1 MEPAFT
7 LGLEEEYLLV
17 DRGTRDLVHSPPDEM
32 LRSCQDQAPDR
43 IHPEFLRCQIEVGT
57 PVCATIAEARTELA
71 RLRATVAG
79 VADQYGMA
87 PIAASTHPFAAWE
100 PQKHTN
106 RDRYNMLARDI
117 GAPARR
123 LMICGMHVHVGIE
136 DDDLR
141 IDLMNQVRYFLPHLL
156 ALSTSSPFWRGRDM
170 ERKSY
175 RLSVWH
181 ELPRTG
187 MPEDFRSYGDYQQH
201 VDILVRA
208 GIIEDA
214 SKLWWD
220 IRPSARFR
228 TLEMRITDICT
239 RLEDAVTV
247 AAFYR
252 CLLRML
258 WRLRIRNVTWR
269 PYKNLLIEENRWRAQ
284 RYGLDDGLVDFGQG
298 RIVPYGEL
306 LEELIELTRED
317 AEHFGCLD
325 ELRHARD
332 ILTRGTSAH
341 RQVAIY
347 RQALEEGAT
356 GWEALAKVVDWLVEE
371 TMLGVAEAA
380 MAGAPASGTSLQAA
394 AVASSPEQL
403 P

>member
-17 DRGTRDLVHSPPDEM
+17 DRKTRDIAHNPPDGM
-32 LRSCQDQAPDR
+32 LDACQKRAPGR

-57 PVCATIAEARTELA
+57 PVCADLAEARAELGA
-71 RLRATVAG
+71 LRATVAG
-79 VADQYGMA
+79 VAREHDLA

-106 RDRYNMLARDI
+106 GDRYNMLARDL

-175 RLSVWH
+175 RLSVWN

-187 MPEDFRSYGDYQQH
+187 MPDGFQSFGEYQQQ
-201 VDILVRA
+201 VNVLVKA

-214 SKLWWD
+214 TKLWWD
-220 IRPSARFR
+220 IRPSHRFP
-228 TLEMRITDICT
+228 TLEMRITDVCT
-239 RLEDAVTV
+239 RLDDAVTV
-247 AAFYR
+247 AALYR

-258 WRLRIRNVTWR
+258 WRLRLTNVTWR

-284 RYGLDDGLVDFGQG
+284 RYGLDDGLVDFGRG
-298 RIVPYGEL
+298 SIVPYADL
-306 LEELIELTRED
+306 MEELIELTRED
-317 AEHFGCLD
+317 AEHFGCAA
-325 ELRHARD
+325 EVAHARD
-332 ILTRGTSAH
+332 IIRRGTSAH

-347 RQALEEGAT
+347 RDALEQGAT
-356 GWEALAKVVDWLVEE
+356 GWEALAQVVDWLVEE
-371 TMLGVAEAA
+371 TMVGVEV
-380 MAGAPASGTSLQAA
+380 PA
-394 AVASSPEQL
+394 
-403 P
+403 

>member
-17 DRGTRDLVHSPPDEM
+17 DRSSRDIARNPPDEM
-32 LRSCQDQAPDR
+32 LEACQEQAPGQ

-57 PVCATIAEARTELA
+57 PVCSTLAEARAELA

-79 VADQYGMA
+79 VARAHNLA

-106 RDRYNMLARDI
+106 RDRYNMLARDL

-156 ALSTSSPFWRGRDM
+156 ALSTSSPFWRGQDM
-170 ERKSY
+170 QRKSY
-175 RLSVWH
+175 RLAVWN

-187 MPEDFRSYGDYQQH
+187 MPDSFQSFGEYQQQ
-201 VDILVRA
+201 VNVLVNA

-220 IRPSARFR
+220 IRPSQRFP
-228 TLEMRITDICT
+228 TLEMRITDVCT
-239 RLEDAVTV
+239 RLDDAVTV
-247 AAFYR
+247 AALFR

-258 WRLRIRNVTWR
+258 WRLRLTNVTWR
-269 PYKNLLIEENRWRAQ
+269 PYKNLLIGENRWRAQ
-284 RYGLDDGLVDFGQG
+284 RYGLDEGLVDFGRG
-298 RIVPYGEL
+298 TIVPYADL
-306 LEELIELTRED
+306 MEELIELTRED
-317 AEHFGCLD
+317 AERFDCVA
-325 ELRHARD
+325 EVANARD
-332 ILTRGTSAH
+332 IIRRGTSAH

-347 RQALEEGAT
+347 REALEQGAT
-356 GWEALAKVVDWLVEE
+356 GWEALAQVVDWLAEE
-371 TMLGVAEAA
+371 TMVGVE
-380 MAGAPASGTSLQAA
+380 
-394 AVASSPEQL
+394 
-403 P
+403 

>member
-1 MEPAFT
+1 MEPSFT

-17 DRGTRDLVHSPPDEM
+17 DRATRDIVPSPPEEM
-32 LRSCQDQAPDR
+32 LEACQAQAPGR

-57 PVCATIAEARTELA
+57 PVCTSLAQARAELA
-71 RLRATVAG
+71 ALRSLVAG
-79 VADQYGMA
+79 VADQHGLA

-106 RDRYNMLARDI
+106 RDRYNMLARDL

-123 LMICGMHVHVGIE
+123 LMICGMHVHIGIE

-170 ERKSY
+170 ERRSY

-187 MPEDFRSYGDYQQH
+187 MPASFQSFGEYQSH
-201 VDILVRA
+201 VGALVDA
-208 GIIEDA
+208 GVIEDA

-220 IRPSARFR
+220 IRPSSRFP

-239 RLEDAVTV
+239 RLDDAVTV
-247 AAFYR
+247 AALYR

-258 WRLRIRNVTWR
+258 WRLKLRNVTWR
-269 PYKNLLIEENRWRAQ
+269 PYKNMLIEENRWRAQ
-284 RYGLDDGLVDFGQG
+284 RYGLDSGLVDFGQG
-298 RIVPYGEL
+298 RIVPYSDL
-306 LEELIELTRED
+306 LEEIIDLTRED
-317 AEHFGCLD
+317 AAHFGCVA
-325 ELRHARD
+325 EVERARD

-347 RQALEEGAT
+347 QEALENGAT
-356 GWEALAKVVDWLVEE
+356 GWEALHKVVDWLAEE
-371 TMLGVAEAA
+371 TMVGVRDAA
-380 MAGAPASGTSLQAA
+380 
-394 AVASSPEQL
+394 
-403 P
+403 

>member
-17 DRGTRDLVHSPPDEM
+17 DRSSRDIARNPPDEM
-32 LRSCQDQAPDR
+32 LEACQEQAPGQ

-57 PVCATIAEARTELA
+57 PVCSDLKGARAELA

-79 VADQYGMA
+79 VARAHNLA

-106 RDRYNMLARDI
+106 RDRYNMLARDL

-156 ALSTSSPFWRGRDM
+156 ALSTSSPFWRGQDM
-170 ERKSY
+170 QRKSY
-175 RLSVWH
+175 RLAVWN

-187 MPEDFRSYGDYQQH
+187 MPDSFQSFGEYQQQ
-201 VDILVRA
+201 VNVLVNA

-220 IRPSARFR
+220 IRPSQRFP
-228 TLEMRITDICT
+228 TLEMRITDVCT
-239 RLEDAVTV
+239 RLDDAVTV
-247 AAFYR
+247 AALFR

-258 WRLRIRNVTWR
+258 WRLRLTNVTWR
-269 PYKNLLIEENRWRAQ
+269 PYKNLLIGENRWRAQ
-284 RYGLDDGLVDFGQG
+284 RYGLDEGLVDFGRG
-298 RIVPYGEL
+298 TIVPYADL
-306 LEELIELTRED
+306 MEELIELTRED
-317 AEHFGCLD
+317 AERFDCVA
-325 ELRHARD
+325 EVANARD
-332 ILTRGTSAH
+332 IIRRGTSAH

-347 RQALEEGAT
+347 REVLEQGAT
-356 GWEALAKVVDWLVEE
+356 GWEALAQVVDWLAEE
-371 TMLGVAEAA
+371 TMVGVE
-380 MAGAPASGTSLQAA
+380 
-394 AVASSPEQL
+394 
-403 P
+403 

>member
-1 MEPAFT
+1 MEPSFT

-17 DRGTRDLVHSPPDEM
+17 DRATRDIVPSPPEEM
-32 LRSCQDQAPDR
+32 LEACQAQAPGR

-57 PVCATIAEARTELA
+57 PVCTSLAQARDELA
-71 RLRATVAG
+71 ALRSLVAG
-79 VADQYGMA
+79 VADQHGLA

-106 RDRYNMLARDI
+106 RDRYNMLARDL

-123 LMICGMHVHVGIE
+123 LMICGMHVHIGIE

-170 ERKSY
+170 ERRSY

-187 MPEDFRSYGDYQQH
+187 MPASFQSFGEYQSH
-201 VDILVRA
+201 VGALVNA
-208 GIIEDA
+208 GVIEDA

-220 IRPSARFR
+220 IRPSSRFP

-239 RLEDAVTV
+239 RLDDAVTV
-247 AAFYR
+247 AALYR

-258 WRLRIRNVTWR
+258 WRLKLRNVTWR
-269 PYKNLLIEENRWRAQ
+269 PYKNMLIEENRWRAQ
-284 RYGLDDGLVDFGQG
+284 RYGLDSGLVDFGQG
-298 RIVPYGEL
+298 RIVPYSDL
-306 LEELIELTRED
+306 LEEIIELTRED
-317 AEHFGCLD
+317 AAHFGCTA
-325 ELRHARD
+325 EVERARD

-347 RQALEEGAT
+347 QEALENGAT
-356 GWEALAKVVDWLVEE
+356 GWEALHKVVDWLAEE
-371 TMLGVAEAA
+371 TMVGVRDAA
-380 MAGAPASGTSLQAA
+380 
-394 AVASSPEQL
+394 
-403 P
+403 

>member
-1 MEPAFT
+1 MEPSFT

-17 DRGTRDLVHSPPDEM
+17 DRATRDIVPSPPEEM
-32 LRSCQDQAPDR
+32 LEACQAQAPGR

-57 PVCATIAEARTELA
+57 PVCTSLTQARAELA
-71 RLRATVAG
+71 ALRSLVAG
-79 VADQYGMA
+79 VADQHGLA

-106 RDRYNMLARDI
+106 RDRYNMLARDL

-123 LMICGMHVHVGIE
+123 LMICGMHVHIGIE

-170 ERKSY
+170 ERRSY

-187 MPEDFRSYGDYQQH
+187 MPASFQSFGEYQSH
-201 VDILVRA
+201 VGALVNA
-208 GIIEDA
+208 GVIEDA

-220 IRPSARFR
+220 IRPSSRFP

-239 RLEDAVTV
+239 RLDDAVTV
-247 AAFYR
+247 AALYR

-258 WRLRIRNVTWR
+258 WRLKLRNVTWR
-269 PYKNLLIEENRWRAQ
+269 PYKNMLIEENRWRAQ
-284 RYGLDDGLVDFGQG
+284 RYGLDSGLVDFGQG
-298 RIVPYGEL
+298 RIVPYSDL
-306 LEELIELTRED
+306 LEEIIELTRED
-317 AEHFGCLD
+317 AAHFGCTA
-325 ELRHARD
+325 EVERARD

-347 RQALEEGAT
+347 QEVLENGAT
-356 GWEALAKVVDWLVEE
+356 GWEALHKVVDWLAEE
-371 TMLGVAEAA
+371 TMVGVRDAA
-380 MAGAPASGTSLQAA
+380 
-394 AVASSPEQL
+394 
-403 P
+403 

>member
-1 MEPAFT
+1 MEPSFT
-7 LGLEEEYLLV
+7 LGIEEEYLLV
-17 DRGTRDLVHSPPDEM
+17 DRNTRDIVRDPPDAM
-32 LRSCQDQAPDR
+32 LETCQTRAPGQ

-57 PVCATIAEARTELA
+57 RVCATLAEARDELA
-71 RLRATVAG
+71 RLRGTVAG
-79 VADQYGMA
+79 VARDYGLA

-100 PQKHTN
+100 PQRHTN
-106 RDRYNMLARDI
+106 RDRYNMLARDL

-156 ALSTSSPFWRGRDM
+156 ALTTSSPFWRGRDM

-187 MPEDFRSYGDYQQH
+187 MPDAFQSFGEYQQH

-220 IRPSARFR
+220 IRPSQRFP

-239 RLEDAVTV
+239 RLDDAITV
-247 AAFYR
+247 AALFR

-258 WRLRIRNVTWR
+258 WRLRIRNIAWR
-269 PYKNLLIEENRWRAQ
+269 PYRNLLIEENRWRAQ
-284 RYGLDDGLVDFGQG
+284 RYGLDSGLVDFGRG
-298 RIVPYGEL
+298 VVVPCADL
-306 LEELIELTRED
+306 LEEILDLTAED
-317 AEHFGCLD
+317 AEHFGCV
-325 ELRHARD
+325 EEVTRVRE
-332 ILTRGTSAH
+332 ILARGTSAH
-341 RQVAIY
+341 RQVAIH
-347 RQALEEGAT
+347 RDSLEAGAD
-356 GWEALAKVVDWLVEE
+356 GWEALHRVVDWLVEE
-371 TMLGVAEAA
+371 TVLGV
-380 MAGAPASGTSLQAA
+380 P
-394 AVASSPEQL
+394 V
-403 P
+403 

>member
-1 MEPAFT
+1 MEPSFT

-17 DRGTRDLVHSPPDEM
+17 DRATRDIVPSPPEEM
-32 LRSCQDQAPDR
+32 LEACQAQAPGR

-57 PVCATIAEARTELA
+57 PVCTTLAQARAELA
-71 RLRATVAG
+71 ALRSLVAG
-79 VADQYGMA
+79 VADQHGLA

-106 RDRYNMLARDI
+106 RDRYNMLARDL

-123 LMICGMHVHVGIE
+123 LMICGMHVHIGIE

-170 ERKSY
+170 ERRSY

-187 MPEDFRSYGDYQQH
+187 MPASFQSFGEYQSH
-201 VDILVRA
+201 VGALVNA
-208 GIIEDA
+208 GVIEDA

-220 IRPSARFR
+220 IRPSSRFP

-239 RLEDAVTV
+239 RLDDAVTV
-247 AAFYR
+247 AALYR

-258 WRLRIRNVTWR
+258 WRLKLRNVTWR
-269 PYKNLLIEENRWRAQ
+269 PYKNMLIEENRWRAQ
-284 RYGLDDGLVDFGQG
+284 RYGLDSGLVDFGQG
-298 RIVPYGEL
+298 RIVPYSDL
-306 LEELIELTRED
+306 LEEIIDLTRED
-317 AEHFGCLD
+317 AAHFGCVA
-325 ELRHARD
+325 EVERARD

-347 RQALEEGAT
+347 QEALESGAT
-356 GWEALAKVVDWLVEE
+356 GWEALHKVVDWLAEE
-371 TMLGVAEAA
+371 TMVGVRDAA
-380 MAGAPASGTSLQAA
+380 
-394 AVASSPEQL
+394 
-403 P
+403 

>member
-17 DRGTRDLVHSPPDEM
+17 DRNSRDIARNPPDEM
-32 LRSCQDQAPDR
+32 LEACQEQAPGQ

-57 PVCATIAEARTELA
+57 PVCSTLAEARAELA

-79 VADQYGMA
+79 VARAHNLA

-106 RDRYNMLARDI
+106 RDRYNMLARDL

-156 ALSTSSPFWRGRDM
+156 ALSTSSPFWRGQDM
-170 ERKSY
+170 QRRSY
-175 RLSVWH
+175 RLAVWN

-187 MPEDFRSYGDYQQH
+187 MPDSFQSFGEYQQQ
-201 VDILVRA
+201 VNVLVNA

-220 IRPSARFR
+220 IRPSQRFP
-228 TLEMRITDICT
+228 TLEMRITDVCT
-239 RLEDAVTV
+239 RLDDAVTV
-247 AAFYR
+247 AALFR

-258 WRLRIRNVTWR
+258 WRLRLRNVTWR
-269 PYKNLLIEENRWRAQ
+269 PYKNLLIGENRWRAQ
-284 RYGLDDGLVDFGQG
+284 RYGLDEGLVDFGRG
-298 RIVPYGEL
+298 TIVPYADL
-306 LEELIELTRED
+306 MEELIELTRED
-317 AEHFGCLD
+317 AERFDCVA
-325 ELRHARD
+325 EVANARD
-332 ILTRGTSAH
+332 IIRRGTSAH

-347 RQALEEGAT
+347 REALEQGAT
-356 GWEALAKVVDWLVEE
+356 GWEALAQVVDWLTEE
-371 TMLGVAEAA
+371 TMVGVE
-380 MAGAPASGTSLQAA
+380 
-394 AVASSPEQL
+394 
-403 P
+403 

>member
-1 MEPAFT
+1 MEPSFT

-17 DRGTRDLVHSPPDEM
+17 DRATRDIVPSPPEEM
-32 LRSCQDQAPDR
+32 LEACQAQAPGR

-57 PVCATIAEARTELA
+57 PVCTSLAQARAELA
-71 RLRATVAG
+71 ALRSLVAG
-79 VADQYGMA
+79 VADQHGLA

-106 RDRYNMLARDI
+106 RDRYNMLARDL

-123 LMICGMHVHVGIE
+123 LMICGMHVHIGIE

-170 ERKSY
+170 ERRSY

-187 MPEDFRSYGDYQQH
+187 MPASFQSFGEYQSH
-201 VDILVRA
+201 VGALVDA
-208 GIIEDA
+208 GVIEDA

-220 IRPSARFR
+220 IRPSSRFP

-239 RLEDAVTV
+239 RLDDAVTV
-247 AAFYR
+247 AALYR

-258 WRLRIRNVTWR
+258 WRLKLRNVTWR
-269 PYKNLLIEENRWRAQ
+269 PYKNMLIEENRWRAQ
-284 RYGLDDGLVDFGQG
+284 RYGLDSGLVDFGQG
-298 RIVPYGEL
+298 RIVPYSDL
-306 LEELIELTRED
+306 LEEIIDLTRED
-317 AEHFGCLD
+317 AAHFGCVA
-325 ELRHARD
+325 EVERARD

-341 RQVAIY
+341 RQVSIY
-347 RQALEEGAT
+347 QEALENGAT
-356 GWEALAKVVDWLVEE
+356 GWEALHKVVDWLAEE
-371 TMLGVAEAA
+371 TMIGVRDAA
-380 MAGAPASGTSLQAA
+380 
-394 AVASSPEQL
+394 
-403 P
+403 

>member
-17 DRGTRDLVHSPPDEM
+17 DRSSRDIARNPPDEM
-32 LRSCQDQAPDR
+32 LEACQEQAPGQ

-57 PVCATIAEARTELA
+57 PVCASLKEARAELA

-79 VADQYGMA
+79 VARAHNLA

-106 RDRYNMLARDI
+106 RDRYNMLARDL

-156 ALSTSSPFWRGRDM
+156 ALSTSSPFWRGQDM
-170 ERKSY
+170 QRKSY
-175 RLSVWH
+175 RLAVWN

-187 MPEDFRSYGDYQQH
+187 MPDSFQSFGEYQQQ
-201 VDILVRA
+201 VNVLVNA

-220 IRPSARFR
+220 IRPSQRFP
-228 TLEMRITDICT
+228 TLEMRITDVCT
-239 RLEDAVTV
+239 RLDDAVTV
-247 AAFYR
+247 AALFR

-258 WRLRIRNVTWR
+258 WRLRLKNVTWR
-269 PYKNLLIEENRWRAQ
+269 PYKNLLIGENRWRAQ
-284 RYGLDDGLVDFGQG
+284 RYGLDEGLVDFGRG
-298 RIVPYGEL
+298 TIVPYADL
-306 LEELIELTRED
+306 MEELIELTRED
-317 AEHFGCLD
+317 AERFDCVA
-325 ELRHARD
+325 EVANARD
-332 ILTRGTSAH
+332 IIRRGTSAH

-347 RQALEEGAT
+347 REALELGAT
-356 GWEALAKVVDWLVEE
+356 GWEALAQVVDWLAEE
-371 TMLGVAEAA
+371 TMVGVE
-380 MAGAPASGTSLQAA
+380 
-394 AVASSPEQL
+394 
-403 P
+403 